1 METII
6 VVRGAGDLA
15 SGVIHKLSNCG
26 FDVVALEVEKPLAI
40 RRKVSFCEAIYE
52 NEVKIDNVSCK
63 LCENLDDIYSVL
75 NEKKVALIVDPNGDY
90 IKKIKP
96 KIVIDAILAKKNL
109 GTNKNMAPLTIGLGP
124 GFFAGKDVDIVIE
137 TMRGHDLGKIIK
149 EGYALKNTGTPGN
162 INGVGKDRV
171 GYSSASGIINTI
183 AEIGQKVEKGQILAQ
198 IVDENQK
205 VHEVKAS
212 ISGVLRGI
220 IRNKSNIVSR
230 LKILDIDP
238 RIDEVKNC
246 YTISDKARC
255 IAGSVLET
263 VVKYINTG
271 NIYKSN

>member
-1 METII
+1 MKNII

-52 NEVKIDNVSCK
+52 NEVKIDNIICK

-90 IKKIKP
+90 IKQIKP
-96 KIVIDAILAKKNL
+96 KVVIDAILAKKNL

-137 TMRGHDLGKIIK
+137 TMRGHNLGKIIK

-162 INGVGKDRV
+162 INGIGKERV
-171 GYSSASGIINTI
+171 GYSNASGMINTV

-198 IVDENQK
+198 IVDENQEIY
-205 VHEVKAS
+205 EVKAS

-271 NIYKSN
+271 NI